1 MRLRWTL
8 LFTLLLGCGSV
19 ITATAQ
25 EAVKQ
30 WTLEECI
37 AYALEKSLDVRSGKL
52 QEAAAE
58 AKLTQSWWQYAP
70 SLNANAGLGYTFGR
84 AIDYGNNSVSND
96 LQSTNFT
103 IQASVTLFEGLG
115 HYRSVQANRISRD
128 VQKAANASLRQNL
141 ALSVASA
148 YLQILYQ
155 TALLESQQRQREL
168 TEQQLTTSRA
178 KVSVGS
184 LPQGALLDIE
194 AQLATERQRVV
205 ETESAIQ
212 LAYIQLMQ
220 LLDLR
225 DENFRVVRPLLS
237 PDNLPVLPAKT
248 LQELYEE
255 ARGHYAPLQEASLRK
270 ELASKNIQIAY
281 SRYSP
286 RLTLGASYGS
296 GARHY
301 LDSKGHPTEIAF
313 SQQLKDNA
321 SQNINLN
328 LTVPIFNGFAERE
341 GVTQAKIGLQQAEIN
356 AQKTEN
362 TLFKAIQQALS
373 DATSALKRFQ
383 AAAQTYQSA
392 EEAYRWAEQKY
403 AIGASSAYEYSQAK
417 TKFNQ
422 AEVSR
427 LQAMYEYVFKTKI
440 LNFYRGMEVTL

>member
-25 EAVKQ
+25 EPVKQ

-58 AKLTQSWWQYAP
+58 SKLTQSWWQYAP

-96 LQSTNFT
+96 LQSTNFS

-115 HYRSVQANRISRD
+115 HYRSVQANRLARD
-128 VQKAANASLRQNL
+128 VQKAANVSLRQNL

-155 TALLESQQRQREL
+155 TALLESQQRQSEL
-168 TEQQLTTSRA
+168 TEEQLTISRD
-178 KVSVGS
+178 KVAVGS

-225 DENFRVVRPLLS
+225 DDNFRVVRPTFS
-237 PDNLPVLPAKT
+237 PDNLPLLPAKT
-248 LQELYEE
+248 LQEIYEE
-255 ARGHYAPLQEASLRK
+255 ARSHYAPLEEAALRK

-286 RLTLGASYGS
+286 RLTFGASYGS

-301 LDSKGHPTEIAF
+301 LESKGHPTEIAF
-313 SQQLKDNA
+313 MQQLKDNA
-321 SQNINLN
+321 SQNINLS
-328 LTVPIFNGFAERE
+328 LSVPIFNGFSERE

-356 AQKTEN
+356 QQKTEN
-362 TLFKAIQQALS
+362 TLFKTIQQALS

-383 AAAQTYQSA
+383 AAQQTYQSA
-392 EEAYRWAEQKY
+392 EEAYRWAAEKY
-403 AIGASSAYEYSQAK
+403 AIGASSTYEYSQAK
-417 TKFNQ
+417 TQFNQ

-440 LNFYRGMEVTL
+440 LNFYRGLEVSL